1 MTAIYADTLTL
12 DTTPL
17 ISLNLVSSTG
27 SQVIASQ
34 INVLNSKLTDFFQVE
49 GGDLVSIIN

>member
-17 ISLNLVSSTG
+17 ISLNLASSTG